1 MLSIR
6 RLAELVEGCSEFM
19 MTKAVFQRELSMAA
33 EMIPRDE
40 AREKLYQQVRGLTLS
55 VAALGTKFRLDTP
68 TGSLHYV
75 LVKVPDA
82 GVEIA
87 GRDSISIVD
96 DPGQAQP
103 ESGVNAAEPTIASMR
118 ERLGGYASEV
128 LVFHPG
134 APESLSAHK
143 RLVRLVGTP
152 GSSVVGSCVAA
163 LRGNQWL
170 ADWALAHHGRSLQAL
185 LLLED
190 SVPLVILSGDPG
202 TGKSVTLRNLA
213 GASSVF
219 LGLPVVS
226 IRLNERLRGTG
237 IQGRAGS
244 EVVGVFE
251 SIGQLAA
258 SSHWPIVVAL
268 DEAEAVAGHRVTS
281 DVGSGEKEN
290 TAVLDGLV
298 KGLDA
303 LAISGARVVVV
314 FATNMLERIDPAI
327 VRRAQVYAF
336 DRPDDAARL
345 SILDCAL
352 GDVFSE
358 MELKELCRKTFRNDL
373 PLTGADILNQVVQ
386 PAIRSAASAS
396 RPLTL
401 EDVASLAE
409 GAVATR
415 PVVQG

>member
-1 MLSIR
+1 
-6 RLAELVEGCSEFM
+6 
-19 MTKAVFQRELSMAA
+19 
-33 EMIPRDE
+33 
-40 AREKLYQQVRGLTLS
+40 
-55 VAALGTKFRLDTP
+55 
-68 TGSLHYV
+68 
-75 LVKVPDA
+75 
-82 GVEIA
+82 
-87 GRDSISIVD
+87 
-96 DPGQAQP
+96 
-103 ESGVNAAEPTIASMR
+103 
-118 ERLGGYASEV
+118 
-128 LVFHPG
+128 
-134 APESLSAHK
+134 
-143 RLVRLVGTP
+143 
-152 GSSVVGSCVAA
+152 
-163 LRGNQWL
+163 
-170 ADWALAHHGRSLQAL
+170 
-185 LLLED
+185 
-190 SVPLVILSGDPG
+190 
-202 TGKSVTLRNLA
+202 
-213 GASSVF
+213 
-219 LGLPVVS
+219 
-226 IRLNERLRGTG
+226 
-237 IQGRAGS
+237 
-244 EVVGVFE
+244 VVGVFE